1 MPSKIMRGRRE
12 GRVSADTHGP
22 RAKKMHGA
30 GTTGIAGY
38 PGLPCANGFNGF
50 LRALPGDQTLL
61 SPSPARRESVFAN
74 LAPALGRQDHTTS
87 PSAAARA
94 RPAQLPRPSQPATQR
109 IVTTRTPLCMRR
121 DASREDTVWPRG
133 EAEYFSRYDWTSG
146 IALKRREKFDF
157 WRRRFGAIFATS
169 RNAAGTK
176 PNALCLTGKSPRRRA
191 PTSPSSLRAQAK
203 QSRDRAAGESLDCFV
218 ASAPRNDGERP
229 MPSHSSHAPPVP
241 ATAAAT
247 THLTRHPM
255 ARPARRRRENHA
267 AAVACQARS
276 PLSAARKT
284 SLRPS
289 CW

>member
-12 GRVSADTHGP
+12 GRVSADTRGP

-157 WRRRFGAIFATS
+157 WRRDF
-169 RNAAGTK
+169 
-176 PNALCLTGKSPRRRA
+176 
-191 PTSPSSLRAQAK
+191 
-203 QSRDRAAGESLDCFV
+203 ECF
-218 ASAPRNDGERP
+218 
-229 MPSHSSHAPPVP
+229 
-241 ATAAAT
+241 
-247 THLTRHPM
+247 
-255 ARPARRRRENHA
+255 
-267 AAVACQARS
+267 
-276 PLSAARKT
+276 SAASCNPKMRNRAHFACRANHPAGARHFLRVIPGRDEAASPESIVSRRK
-284 SLRPS
+284 R
-289 CW
+289 

>member
-121 DASREDTVWPRG
+121 DARREDTGLNKG
-133 EAEYFSRYDWTSG
+133 EAEYFSREIWTG
-146 IALKRREKFDF
+146 RVALKRLENFVF
-157 WRRRFGAIFATS
+157 C
-169 RNAAGTK
+169 AGV
-176 PNALCLTGKSPRRRA
+176 LVLVFRA
-191 PTSPSSLRAQAK
+191 HAK
-203 QSRDRAAGESLDCFV
+203 Q
-218 ASAPRNDGERP
+218 
-229 MPSHSSHAPPVP
+229 
-241 ATAAAT
+241 
-247 THLTRHPM
+247 
-255 ARPARRRRENHA
+255 
-267 AAVACQARS
+267 
-276 PLSAARKT
+276 
-284 SLRPS
+284 
-289 CW
+289 